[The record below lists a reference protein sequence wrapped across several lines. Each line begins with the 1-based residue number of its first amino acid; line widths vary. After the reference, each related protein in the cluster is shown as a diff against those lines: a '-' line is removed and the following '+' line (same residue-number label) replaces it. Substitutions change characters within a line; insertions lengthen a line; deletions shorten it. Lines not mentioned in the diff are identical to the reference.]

1 MLLRFI
7 QHCCF
12 EENGLWPENVGNRI
26 HLVLASGKLVLQTL
40 LFQQNFNV
48 FSTTKRLI
56 FQTEKYFF
64 VPYRK
69 RNLFEE
75 IVIEIVIGAPTF
87 GAKDFF
93 SGARSSLL

>member
-1 MLLRFI
+1 MF
-7 QHCCF
+7 
-12 EENGLWPENVGNRI
+12 
-26 HLVLASGKLVLQTL
+26 
-40 LFQQNFNV
+40 FQRQ
-48 FSTTKRLI
+48 KRLI